1 MLVQFAK
8 RVMRDKRPQVAP
20 WLVQF
25 VLMAHIKEQP
35 HQLSTIVQRVLRD
48 KRPQMPLWGVCIV
61 LLVNFK
67 TIHHQLSTL
76 VRRVLRDKRLQI
88 TIQVV
93 QIVLR
98 VNFKVQQQQNTVVN
112 FVKKENLLLAN
123 KVNAWIVDVE
133 NTKDKIIFQ
142 MLRVPHLPL
151 VNTLELVLACAKH
164 AVLAGMPKVQLLLI
178 AKIVA
183 TASFK
188 K

>member
-1 MLVQFAK
+1 MLLKFAK
-8 RVMRDKRPQVAP
+8 RVLRDKQRQVQDM
-20 WLVQF
+20 LVQL
-25 VLMAHIKEQP
+25 VLMANIKKIHI
-35 HQLSTIVQRVLRD
+35 HMSTIVQRVLRD

-142 MLRVPHLPL
+142 MLRVPHVPL
-151 VNTLELVLACAKH
+151 VNTLELVSACAKH